1 MLSLPPTRYAAGHFC
16 FRNLLLQFALYF
28 FAKRQKKEKTGRKKK
43 KACVS
48 YTVAEKN
55 AKTGGKGGLMAMDG
69 TAGTDGGIA
78 GVAEWLT
85 QREEQLLGPYA
96 ARSADS
102 RGRARP
108 QAPSR

>member
-1 MLSLPPTRYAAGHFC
+1 MPPGIFAFATCYC
-16 FRNLLLQFALYF
+16 NLRFIFLQSG
-28 FAKRQKKEKTGRKKK
+28 KKKKKTGRKKK

-48 YTVAEKN
+48 YTAAEKN

-102 RGRARP
+102 RGRAR
-108 QAPSR
+108 QIGRAHV